1 MSSTA
6 QFRRR
11 IKSINNTKQITR
23 AMQMI
28 SSIKMQKATK
38 KIQDSRAYIQDAWNI
53 LAKLTKM
60 SLPNDH
66 ILLSSP
72 QEATKLAVIL
82 VTSDRTLCGSY
93 NADIFKRYLRF
104 VKENFDLTKANENID
119 VIAVG
124 KRGADFVKKNDLGT
138 IVAEFNGFENG
149 VDFTQIIP
157 ISKLSNGKYLNKKY
171 QKVVVIYSHFESL
184 ISHLPVTKQILPIVD
199 SHIDEARLWQEA
211 DQTEADYTYEPD
223 ANQIIEMT
231 LSQIV
236 RTQIYGAVLEGNASE
251 QSARMMAM
259 QNATDNAQ
267 NLIKE
272 LTLLYNTIRQNSI
285 TAEISEIANA
295 AEAMK

>member
-38 KIQDSRAYIQDAWNI
+38 KIQDSRAYIQNAWNI

-60 SLPNDH
+60 SLPSDH
-66 ILLSSP
+66 LLLSSP
-72 QEATKLAVIL
+72 VKATKIAVIL
-82 VTSDRTLCGSY
+82 VSSDRTLCGSY
-93 NADIFKRYLRF
+93 NSDIFKRYLRF
-104 VKENFDLTKANENID
+104 IKENISQGKAIENVD
-119 VIAVG
+119 VIAIG
-124 KRGADFVKKNDLGT
+124 KRGADFVKKNNLGN
-138 IVAEFNGFENG
+138 IIAEFNGFENG
-149 VDFTQIIP
+149 VNFDQIIP
-157 ISKLSNGKYLNKKY
+157 ISKLSNDEYLNKKY
-171 QKVVVIYSHFESL
+171 KKVVAIYSHFESL
-184 ISHLPVTKQILPIVD
+184 ISHLPVAKQILPIVD
-199 SHIDEARLWQEA
+199 SHIDEARLWQDT
-211 DQTEADYTYEPD
+211 DQSKADYTYEPD
-223 ANQIIEMT
+223 AILIIET
-231 LSQIV
+231 ILSQIV
-236 RTQIYGAVLEGNASE
+236 RTQIYGAILEGNASE
-251 QSARMMAM
+251 QSARMLAM

-272 LTLLYNTIRQNSI
+272 LTLLYNTVRQNSI